1 MKVNCGEYRKTME
14 LLGLKRRL
22 EEEDLNSEER
32 ENLQKRIKKLEEEL
46 KLD

>member
-1 MKVNCGEYRKTME
+1 ME